1 MRVASS
7 SSADD
12 MVGLVVARD
21 RQSAESQSLYT
32 NAGRGQSYG
41 EKGKE
46 VTDEEREEKM
56 KGLVRQS
63 KDEEKESVP
72 SGMRAGVHEV
82 SPSVISRRYEVTVW
96 YELYT
101 GMVSRVPIFV
111 PA

>member
-1 MRVASS
+1 
-7 SSADD
+7 

-56 KGLVRQS
+56 KGLVN
-63 KDEEKESVP
+63 EESP
-72 SGMRAGVHEV
+72 DRAKTKKKNACQVG
-82 SPSVISRRYEVTVW
+82 
-96 YELYT
+96 
-101 GMVSRVPIFV
+101 
-111 PA
+111 